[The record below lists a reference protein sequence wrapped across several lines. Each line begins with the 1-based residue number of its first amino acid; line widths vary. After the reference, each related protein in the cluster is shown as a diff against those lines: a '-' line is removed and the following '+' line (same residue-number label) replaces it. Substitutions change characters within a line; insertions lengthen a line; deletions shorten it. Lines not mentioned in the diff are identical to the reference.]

1 LRIFFKLL
9 TFFAKKHILHKF
21 YVIFYLL
28 DRRKKV
34 ILRNL
39 EIAFPKLGTKEYNDL
54 TKKVYKNY
62 LIFLEDSICNN
73 KKVLFKNEHYLQNLL
88 KQNEKIIFMSAHLGN
103 FEIMPK
109 EVSRKFNI
117 NLAVVMREMK
127 NKDINEFF
135 KNIRANEKI
144 TLLYK
149 HSAKEVIKFLKKN
162 IPVGILI
169 DQNYNRAKI
178 KVKFFYENTF
188 FNEAISKFARG
199 TNAYVLPV
207 FCYLE
212 ENKYVIEFFEP
223 KQYFQN
229 IQEFTQWQ
237 ASLIEK
243 MIKKY
248 PDQYFWFHKRWKRTH
263 KY

>member
-1 LRIFFKLL
+1 M
-9 TFFAKKHILHKF
+9 
-21 YVIFYLL
+21 
-28 DRRKKV
+28 
-34 ILRNL
+34 
-39 EIAFPKLGTKEYNDL
+39 
-54 TKKVYKNY
+54 
-62 LIFLEDSICNN
+62 
-73 KKVLFKNEHYLQNLL
+73 QNLL

-144 TLLYK
+144 TLLYT
-149 HSAKEVIKFLKKN
+149 HSANEVIKFLKKN